1 MLQYCL
7 REDVYCQGFVD
18 VWREVAF
25 QKETEGFRYIWNL
38 SSFIIA
44 DIVSGVFIFGV
55 SLSFLSICILFAA
68 FCKLPAAGLPRGFAG
83 PGCCFCMLSKAAT
96 CALRLGRSL
105 KSLISA
111 NIAFI
116 PRFR

>member
-1 MLQYCL
+1 MCIAKALWTSGEKL
-7 REDVYCQGFVD
+7 RSRKRLRASDTYG
-18 VWREVAF
+18 
-25 QKETEGFRYIWNL
+25 NL